1 MLLGEEVSQLQK
13 ALRDFTC
20 DLTQAQSQLE
30 ATQREKSVLLSK
42 SLELE
47 KMHVQM
53 KEHMGADIHYL
64 RQLNLQLVER
74 QVKGEGERG
83 IRRRFVGGWSLVLS
97 VELEIVHSL
106 ASDISD
112 CFKSM

>member
-1 MLLGEEVSQLQK
+1 MFKKKISVCFVLGFLPVLLGEEVSQLQK

-83 IRRRFVGGWSLVLS
+83 NSEEVCRWVELS
-97 VELEIVHSL
+97 VE
-106 ASDISD
+106 
-112 CFKSM
+112 CGT